1 MSQAV
6 EHFMDL
12 ENDAL
17 RKRLGRF
24 LEQQYPGDRAC
35 RLSRDIDCDPRTAQ
49 NILNC
54 HWPNARH
61 MRAIVRR
68 FGRDLI
74 EAVFAP
80 EIEPT
85 LARLTIEER
94 EAEERLEQIRA
105 RRRQAAGC
113 AEGRSFAVAANED
126 GAAVTAAPK
135 RGARP

>member
-1 MSQAV
+1 MTYAV

-24 LEQQYPGDRAC
+24 LERQYQSDKAC
-35 RLSRDIDCDPRTAQ
+35 RLSQDISCDPRTAQ

-61 MRAIVRR
+61 MRAIIRR
-68 FGRDLI
+68 FGRDVI

-80 EIEPT
+80 EIEPVH
-85 LARLTIEER
+85 ARLI
-94 EAEERLEQIRA
+94 AEERALEEKLERVRA
-105 RRRQAAGC
+105 HRRQVAGGGQSGPQYVAEAADRPL
-113 AEGRSFAVAANED
+113 ESHSYKTGRAA
-126 GAAVTAAPK
+126 
-135 RGARP
+135 